1 MIDITYRML
10 LVAFNTVWY
19 NAIQMVIKKMMPF
32 IIILRVIPRTTG
44 YSHLHSNI
52 ETLNMLNAPRAHIRT
67 RVTRVLYTN
76 RRVDSVTR
84 VDIRHCSGLIT
95 LSFGGTK
102 KKFRHCQTRCSLPRS
117 PRTPFGPILASTPR
131 CCIHAS
137 KGWRSCKPRVRPS
150 ADTCLLPTDSRV
162 HARQNGWFTGAT
174 KSSCL
179 SWLRWLKCF
188 IMPVNDD
195 R

>member
-1 MIDITYRML
+1 MTQHIVCFSSRLIPYDS
-10 LVAFNTVWY
+10 

-52 ETLNMLNAPRAHIRT
+52 ETLNMLNAPRTHIHT

-76 RRVDSVTR
+76 RRVDGVTR
-84 VDIRHCSGLIT
+84 WHSSLFRLNYTFFRRDE
-95 LSFGGTK
+95 K
-102 KKFRHCQTRCSLPRS
+102 KKFRHCQTRYSLPRS

-188 IMPVNDD
+188 IMLVNDD